1 MSNNQFKEDDVGRT
15 PLYYAVA
22 KNDIK
27 EVESIIFSLPGTGL
41 SCRRLAL
48 LTHKDHSDM
57 TAVDLAKKAG
67 HEEIWA
73 LLSKEQGRMEF
84 FE

>member
-1 MSNNQFKEDDVGRT
+1 MSNNQFKEDDIGRT

-27 EVESIIFSLPGTGL
+27 EVKSIIFSLTGTGI
-41 SCRRLAL
+41 SCQRYAL
-48 LTHKDHSDM
+48 LTHKDHSGL
-57 TAVDLAKKAG
+57 TAVDVAEKLR
-67 HEEIWA
+67 HEEIRA
-73 LLSKEQGRMEF
+73 LLAAEIGRMDF